1 MGCDAPPDP
10 LLPASPSHQ
19 VHFIDVDRLFVPIER
34 EDDAE
39 PHRRFGRGDSDDE
52 DREHLTDGVVQL
64 AENAIRLMLTAFRI
78 SSIDMKM
85 MMMLRRTIT
94 PITPI
99 MNSAA
104 DNSM

>member
-1 MGCDAPPDP
+1 M
-10 LLPASPSHQ
+10 
-19 VHFIDVDRLFVPIER
+19 F
-34 EDDAE
+34 
-39 PHRRFGRGDSDDE
+39 
-52 DREHLTDGVVQL
+52 
-64 AENAIRLMLTAFRI
+64 TAFSI

-104 DNSM
+104 DSTM